1 MPRALLDAT
10 VIIAYADSDD
20 EDHATGR
27 EIVRGID
34 HGDLPTGVIT
44 NDALLEILNFVEE
57 RRGDA
62 MATDLL
68 DRLIEGAHFRLP
80 YNPKENYG
88 VARSLFRRHEGL
100 NFGDAMQA
108 AYMRREE
115 VEFIYT
121 FDGDFD
127 AVDGIVRLSTAEN
140 PFT

>member
-1 MPRALLDAT
+1 MARALLDAT
-10 VIIAYADSDD
+10 VVIAYADADD
-20 EDHATGR
+20 EDHDTGE
-27 EIVRGID
+27 EIVRGVD
-34 HGDLPTGVIT
+34 HGDLPRGIVT

-57 RRGDA
+57 RRGHS

-68 DRLIEGAHFRLP
+68 DRLLEGAHFRLP

-115 VEFIYT
+115 IEFIYS
-121 FDGDFD
+121 FDRDFD
-127 AVDGIVRLSTAEN
+127 VVDGITRLSTAEN
-140 PFT
+140 PFE

>member
-34 HGDLPTGVIT
+34 HGDLPTGVVT
-44 NDALLEILNFVEE
+44 NDAILEILNV
-57 RRGDA
+57 
-62 MATDLL
+62 
-68 DRLIEGAHFRLP
+68 
-80 YNPKENYG
+80 
-88 VARSLFRRHEGL
+88 
-100 NFGDAMQA
+100 GDAMQA

-115 VEFIYT
+115 LEFIYT